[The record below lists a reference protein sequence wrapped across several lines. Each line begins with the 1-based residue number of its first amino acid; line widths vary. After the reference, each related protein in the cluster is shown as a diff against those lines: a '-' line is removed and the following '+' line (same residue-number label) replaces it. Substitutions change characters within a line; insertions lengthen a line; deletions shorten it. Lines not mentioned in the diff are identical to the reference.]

1 MPSIQAQRL
10 TAFVRNIY
18 EAIGVA
24 PEKAAIVATE
34 QVEANLAGHDSHGV
48 LRTIDYVAW
57 IKRGHI
63 VPDAEMEIV
72 RETAATAVIDGHW
85 GFGFVCTR
93 KATELVI
100 AKARATGVAA
110 ATVRRQSHVGRLSP
124 YGRQMAENGLIGMVT
139 ADSGMAP
146 KYVVPFGGRKGRL
159 GTNPISISAPSQRHG
174 IVALDMAT
182 STVAMGKIHVAAA
195 RGESI
200 PTGWLLD
207 ADGAPTTDP
216 SSYKRGAVL
225 LPLGADQGHKG
236 YGLSFMIEVLSGLL
250 TGIGYGVDPNGQHN
264 DGVFLAAFDVGHF
277 IDLAKFESEMSSFID
292 EVKSTPL
299 AQGHQ
304 EIYFPGEM
312 ERRVA
317 EQRSRDGI
325 SIDDDTWK
333 RLNDL
338 AREVG
343 VPSI

>member
-1 MPSIQAQRL
+1 MPSIQAKDL
-10 TAFVRNIY
+10 TTLVRNIY
-18 EAIGVA
+18 EAIGIA
-24 PEKAAIVATE
+24 PDKAAIVATE

-48 LRTIDYVAW
+48 LRTMDYVAW

-63 VPDAEMEIV
+63 VPAAEMEIV
-72 RETAATAVIDGHW
+72 RETPATVVIDGHW
-85 GFGFVCTR
+85 GFGFVIT
-93 KATELVI
+93 KQATELVI

-124 YGRQMAENGLIGMVT
+124 YTQQMAENGLIGFMT

-146 KYVVPFGGRKGRL
+146 KYVVPFGGRQGRL
-159 GTNPISISAPSQRHG
+159 GTNPISIAAPSKRHG
-174 IVALDMAT
+174 IAVLDMSTA
-182 STVAMGKIHVAAA
+182 TVAMGKIHVAAA
-195 RGESI
+195 RGETI
-200 PTGWLLD
+200 PTGWLID
-207 ADGAPTTDP
+207 ANGAPTTDP
-216 SSYKRGAVL
+216 SDYKRGAVL

-264 DGVFLAAFDVGHF
+264 DGVFLAAFNVAHF
-277 IDLAKFESEMSSFID
+277 IDPSEFESQMSSFID
-292 EVKSTPL
+292 EVKDTPL

-317 EQRSRDGI
+317 ERRGRDGI

-333 RLNDL
+333 RLREL
-338 AREVG
+338 AAEVG
-343 VPSI
+343 APAK